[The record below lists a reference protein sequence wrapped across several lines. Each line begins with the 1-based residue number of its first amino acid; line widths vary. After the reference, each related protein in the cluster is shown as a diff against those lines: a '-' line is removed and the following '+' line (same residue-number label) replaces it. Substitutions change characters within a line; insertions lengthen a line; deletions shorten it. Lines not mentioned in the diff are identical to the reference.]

1 MLFSSSARDHFAI
14 TGRLILTYL
23 GVSVLRGLW
32 DSMHGRRAPRPYR
45 VGWRL
50 PSSLADTE
58 LPEETLGA
66 RRAVL
71 FLLRYVCPLGI
82 VAVLVAAYS

>member
-1 MLFSSSARDHFAI
+1 VLFSSSARDHFAI

-23 GVSVLRGLW
+23 GVSVLHGLW

-50 PSSLADTE
+50 PST
-58 LPEETLGA
+58 A
-66 RRAVL
+66 RER
-71 FLLRYVCPLGI
+71 
-82 VAVLVAAYS
+82 